1 MMRKEE
7 VMDKTPLYLQV
18 AHRLIEELKKGT
30 APWQKPWNVQ
40 GIPAISMPYN
50 QQTGQ
55 RYKGINAINLL
66 LSGFEDP
73 RWLTFKQ
80 AESSGFKVNHKA
92 HGSLIQFI
100 KTHQQKSLLDE
111 RGNRIY
117 DELGNALYEQE
128 LLRVPIISNAWV
140 FNAEQM
146 SGLPALAP
154 NAKEIKWDPVKRAES
169 LIAASG
175 AKVEHKFIDRA
186 YYHPLYDIITMPDRS
201 QFDLSSGYYATLLH
215 ELAHW
220 TGHPDRLNRTELMSS
235 GKEAYAKEEL
245 RAEIA
250 SMLIGDEFRIGHDPS
265 QHTAYIESWVSILE
279 DTPFE
284 IFSAAADAEK
294 IFSFLSSFEQKREIS
309 LQNQAGAEKLLTGSA
324 QRVVKYLS
332 TGDEISYNGQI
343 YKIQG
348 HLKQGRLK
356 VEQQPSGI
364 IFTLSKSDQLYHS
377 LSEIKSS
384 LLQTAKKQDSSQQTT
399 SENHNIKR

>member
-1 MMRKEE
+1 
-7 VMDKTPLYLQV
+7 MDKAPLYLQV
-18 AHRLIEELKKGT
+18 ARRLIEELKKGN
-30 APWQKPWNVQ
+30 APWQKPWSAE
-40 GIPAISMPYN
+40 GIPVFSMPYN
-50 QQTGQ
+50 QQTGH

-80 AESSGFKVNHKA
+80 AEASGFKVNHKA

-100 KTHQQKSLLDE
+100 KTHQKRTLLDE
-111 RGNRIY
+111 KGNKIY
-117 DELGNALYEQE
+117 DELGNAISEQV
-128 LLRVPIISNAWV
+128 LLKSPIISNAWV
-140 FNAEQM
+140 FNAQQM
-146 SGLPALAP
+146 SGLPPLAP
-154 NAKEIKWDPVKRAES
+154 ANSTEVKWNPIERAES

-175 AKVEHKFIDRA
+175 AKIEHQFIDRA
-186 YYHPLYDIITMPDRS
+186 YYHPRYDIITMPDRS
-201 QFDLSSGYYATLLH
+201 QFELSSGYYATLLH

-220 TGHPDRLNRTELMSS
+220 TGHPGRLNRAELMSN
-235 GKEAYAKEEL
+235 GMEAYAKEEL

-294 IFSFLSSFEQKREIS
+294 IFSFLSAFEHKKEIS
-309 LQNQAGAEKLLTGSA
+309 RESQVGVEIVLNSRP
-324 QRVVKYLS
+324 QRAVKYLS
-332 TGDEISYNGQI
+332 TGDELSYNGQI

-364 IFTLSKSDQLYHS
+364 VFTLSKNDQLYHS
-377 LSEIKSS
+377 LTEIKSS
-384 LLQTAKKQDSSQQTT
+384 LLESTIKQNPIQQKPA
-399 SENHNIKR
+399 EIYNLKR

>member
-1 MMRKEE
+1 
-7 VMDKTPLYLQV
+7 MDKTPLYLEV
-18 AHRLIEELKKGT
+18 ARRLIEELKKGT
-30 APWQKPWNVQ
+30 APWQKPWNSK
-40 GIPAISMPYN
+40 GIPGFSMPYN
-50 QQTGQ
+50 QQTGH

-80 AESSGFKVNHKA
+80 AEAAGFKVNHKA

-100 KTHQQKSLLDE
+100 KTHQSKALLDE
-111 RGNRIY
+111 KGNRIY
-117 DELGNALYEQE
+117 DELGNAISEQVQ
-128 LLRVPIISNAWV
+128 LKFPIISNAWV
-140 FNAEQM
+140 FNAQQM
-146 SGLPALAP
+146 SGLPPLAP
-154 NAKEIKWDPVKRAES
+154 VNITEVKWDPLERAES

-175 AKVEHKFIDRA
+175 AKIEHQFIDRA
-186 YYHPLYDIITMPDRS
+186 YYHPLYDVITMPDRS
-201 QFDLSSGYYATLLH
+201 QFELSSGYYATLLH

-220 TGHPDRLNRTELMSS
+220 TGHPGRLNRAELMSN
-235 GKEAYAKEEL
+235 GMEAYAKEEL

-250 SMLIGDEFRIGHDPS
+250 SMLIGNEFRIGHDPS

-294 IFSFLSSFEQKREIS
+294 IFSFLSAFEQKKEIS
-309 LQNQAGAEKLLTGSA
+309 LEKQASAEAVLNSSP
-324 QRVVKYLS
+324 QRTVKYLS
-332 TGDEISYNGQI
+332 TGDELSYNGQI

-364 IFTLSKSDQLYHS
+364 VFTLSKNDQLYHS

-384 LLQTAKKQDSSQQTT
+384 LLESTVNQDPKQQKST
-399 SENHNIKR
+399 ENHNLKR

>member
-1 MMRKEE
+1 
-7 VMDKTPLYLQV
+7 MDKTPLYLQV
-18 AHRLIEELKKGT
+18 ARRLIEELKKGT
-30 APWQKPWNVQ
+30 APWQKPWNSQ
-40 GIPAISMPYN
+40 GMPGFSMPYN

-80 AESSGFKVNHKA
+80 AEAAGFKVNHKA

-100 KTHQQKSLLDE
+100 KTHQKKFLLDDK
-111 RGNRIY
+111 GNKIY
-117 DELGNALYEQE
+117 DELGNAISEQV
-128 LLRVPIISNAWV
+128 LLKSPIISNAWV
-140 FNAEQM
+140 FNGQQM
-146 SGLPALAP
+146 SGLPPLAP
-154 NAKEIKWDPVKRAES
+154 VNITEVKWDPLERAES

-175 AKVEHKFIDRA
+175 AKIEHQFMDRA
-186 YYHPLYDIITMPDRS
+186 YYHPLYDTITMPDRS
-201 QFDLSSGYYATLLH
+201 QFELSSGYYATLLH
-215 ELAHW
+215 ELVHW
-220 TGHPDRLNRTELMSS
+220 TGHPARLNRAELMSN
-235 GKEAYAKEEL
+235 GMEAYAKEEL

-250 SMLIGDEFRIGHDPS
+250 SMLIGDEYRIGHDPS

-294 IFSFLSSFEQKREIS
+294 IFSFLSAFEQKKEIS
-309 LQNQAGAEKLLTGSA
+309 LEKQAGAEMLLNSNP

-332 TGDEISYNGQI
+332 TGDELSYNGQI

-356 VEQQPSGI
+356 VEQQRSGI
-364 IFTLSKSDQLYHS
+364 VFTLSKNDRLYHS

-384 LLQTAKKQDSSQQTT
+384 LLSSIITQNPTGQKPA
-399 SENHNIKR
+399 ENLNLKR